1 MSPDASPAE
10 TKTLSGGIEGRE
22 RTCYH
27 GNSLMS
33 QPDVVRIRVADFLER
48 FRAEMVPLN
57 SRFSYFFAGLPLSED
72 DVKEYLEEPIAA
84 LPPSVRNSLP
94 KLHVVLVP
102 FLERETGKANGKQK
116 RHGTAA
122 PGSFDWIALERPPEA
137 KQVSD
142 LRFVNAL
149 GADLLFA
156 VKDVD
161 MADYHYFFYR
171 QIATLAEGALNE
183 SARTAYQGMLG
194 DELGA
199 NAHGEVDEAS
209 WHAKQGLRRR
219 GKSIRRDT
227 KAFSEYAQ
235 LSLIDTLTLYLHGI
249 CCDIDV
255 ETGPRQLPSRFL
267 RKRLVWLESI
277 FPPPEG
283 YAVFPEELDNKQD
296 RATAQA

>member
-1 MSPDASPAE
+1 
-10 TKTLSGGIEGRE
+10 
-22 RTCYH
+22 
-27 GNSLMS
+27 MS

-84 LPPSVRNSLP
+84 LPPSVLTSLP

-102 FLERETGKANGKQK
+102 FLERENGKANGKQK

-122 PGSFDWIALERPPEA
+122 PGSFEWIALEKPPEA
-137 KQVSD
+137 KQISD
-142 LRFVNAL
+142 LRFLNAL

-171 QIATLAEGALNE
+171 QVATLAEGALDD
-183 SARTAYQGMLG
+183 SARVAYHAMLG
-194 DELGA
+194 DELSA
-199 NAHGEVDEAS
+199 SAHGEVDEAS

-227 KAFSEYAQ
+227 KAFTEYAR

-267 RKRLVWLESI
+267 RKRLIWFESI
-277 FPPPEG
+277 FPPPDG
-283 YAVFPEELDNKQD
+283 YAVFPEELDKAPE
-296 RATAQA
+296 RTAAPAQ